1 MQHQRDFGETESI
14 FGPVSGDAVM
24 PAHLVG
30 TRAALFHLLKT
41 APLTPP
47 VRDGAAPA
55 RVFRRDVLRAP
66 RQSPPIRET
75 APPVQAA
82 ARLARDFFL
91 EDTFDFVP
99 LRA

>member
-1 MQHQRDFGETESI
+1 MQHPRDLGETDTI

-30 TRAALFHLLKT
+30 TRAALFHLLKAT
-41 APLTPP
+41 PLTPP
-47 VRDGAAPA
+47 VRDAAAPA

-66 RQSPPIRET
+66 RQPAPIYEA

-82 ARLARDFFL
+82 ARPWRDIFL